1 MCVCVCVYIYIYI
14 YMYIYNFG
22 CAGSSLL
29 CRFFY
34 SCGAQAF
41 HYSGFSRGAQALG
54 HTASVAVVPGL

>member
-1 MCVCVCVYIYIYI
+1 
-14 YMYIYNFG
+14 MYIYNFG